1 MNRLLCLILAAIGA
15 LSSGCTETP
24 VSAPLRS
31 LEGSQDVSFVCLGP
45 GGVGREL
52 RECPDFDG
60 LGDHLFALVTQEKG
74 EVAVID
80 HQEGIVVDAD
90 PSTPGFTFLHI
101 GGDPRD
107 IVSTPGGAATFVG
120 VAEVNREGIFAL
132 PSTCIG
138 PPKAG
143 QSGRDLTTWPACSL
157 PSAPGSMAILIDPPD
172 SGGSERDR
180 CPGMEALTSREGA
193 LTAGGECPADLTTE
207 PGPIGRRKLAVALPE
222 LGRIDIFDAQAI
234 LNRDPGSF
242 DPCDRDLEA
251 RVPLRVDLPT
261 KAVPQ
266 RLPPDLQAPG
276 CVPSEISH
284 GPRTGPF
291 IPQPSGFALGA
302 DALYVGDRQA
312 PVIHVLD
319 VGDPC
324 AVSESPLPLLPVS
337 YNDPN
342 RLVTT
347 TEVALSDPTSSGQ
360 QFLYALDVN
369 DPDGSSAM
377 VFNVTPGETDRV
389 PLVRPGTDRLPEP
402 PDRIRFSG
410 TVITSLAFGSRDLT
424 VVDEEGRAA
433 NPLCNPDPALPPL
446 DPGAIYRP
454 KADRSAGA
462 APGKLRGIF
471 AFAALKSG
479 EVMVIDVEDYD
490 APCRRPTEANSSSI
504 EDFRGCKNDPAVP
517 DGMFVSDGTPTV
529 TDEVSCRV
537 VQPHLARSASF
548 VLTDENGVRAP
559 SLRSLPRFTV
569 PGEANPD
576 RSAFPKVLAT
586 EYPAAS
592 RTETVRAEVYVG
604 TEKFSTGGTEADAN
618 RIVIDPTEAEENSLI
633 LPWVEPRSY
642 APTNEQTLVYE
653 GTFSH
658 RSGPGVT
665 GQITRDGRF
674 LDRNNAFCGSGVQDV
689 ARAREW
695 GAELGLTRDQDLDRF
710 AQEHADVV
718 QITANIPA
726 REDTYWQGPDGA
738 ACVGGEAYFGC
749 LNLFGQGAPDAPV
762 LKPCPTALG
771 LEERRELIV
780 REAYQSELVVEP
792 KNADSRQLV
801 TDNLSCCFP
810 SFVSYRIRAAKQ
822 WVLTDGGVRLRHDIT
837 AQRQQNSDKLRCVKD
852 CRPQRRW
859 QKGRAIE
866 IPVGSWSPDED
877 QCDPSTGSCPACV
890 PRPMGPKGAVLPV
903 DEDQRAKCIF
913 ESLGARFVVYEGSA
927 PSVRDMCFSW
937 VANGGFTPL
946 AARLTTQTLS
956 VSPVNMT
963 FVPEIGQLAVVDGSA
978 AGLVFVS
985 LDTIG
990 VSRLFF

>member
-1 MNRLLCLILAAIGA
+1 MNRLFCLILAAIAA
-15 LSSGCTETP
+15 LSAGCTETP

-45 GGVGREL
+45 GGVGRQL
-52 RECPDFDG
+52 RECPDYDG
-60 LGDHLFALVTQEKG
+60 SGDHLHALVTQEKG

-80 HQEGIVVDAD
+80 HWDGIVVDAD

-107 IVSTPGGAATFVG
+107 IVSTPGGTATFVG

-138 PPKAG
+138 PPRAG

-157 PSAPGSMAILIDPPD
+157 PAAPGSMAILIDPLD
-172 SGGSERDR
+172 SAGNERDR
-180 CPGMEALTSREGA
+180 CPGMEARTPREGA
-193 LTAGGECPADLTTE
+193 LTAGRECPADLTTE
-207 PGPIGRRKLAVALPE
+207 PGPIAGRRKLAVALPE

-242 DPCDRDLEA
+242 DPCDWDLEA

-261 KAVPQ
+261 NAVRQ

-276 CVPSEISH
+276 CVPPEISH
-284 GPRTGPF
+284 APRTGPF
-291 IPQPSGFALGA
+291 QPQPSGFALGGG
-302 DALYVGDRQA
+302 DLYVGDRQA

-319 VGDPC
+319 VDDPC
-324 AVSESPLPLLPVS
+324 AVTESPLPLLPVS

-347 TEVALSDPTSSGQ
+347 SELALSDPTSSGQ
-360 QFLYALDVN
+360 QFLYALDFN

-377 VFNVTPGETDRV
+377 VFNVTPGEIDRV

-402 PDRIRFSG
+402 PDRIRFAG

-424 VVDEEGRAA
+424 VVDEEGRSA
-433 NPLCNPDPALPPL
+433 NPFCNPDPLVLPP
-446 DPGAIYRP
+446 DPGALYRP
-454 KADRSAGA
+454 TPDRSDGA

-490 APCRRPTEANSSSI
+490 AACRRPTEANTSST

-517 DGMFVSDGTPTV
+517 DGMFVSKGTATV

-548 VLTDENGVRAP
+548 VLTDDNGVRAP
-559 SLRSLPRFTV
+559 SLRALPRITV
-569 PGEANPD
+569 PGEGDAEPD
-576 RSAFPKVLAT
+576 TFPKLLAT

-592 RTETVRAEVYVG
+592 RTETVPAEVYVG
-604 TEKFSTGGTEADAN
+604 TEKFTTRGAETDTN
-618 RIVIDPTEAEENSLI
+618 RVVIDPTEAEENSLI

-642 APTNEQTLVYE
+642 APADEQTLVYE
-653 GTFSH
+653 GMFSH

-665 GQITRDGRF
+665 GEITNDGKFR
-674 LDRNNAFCGSGVQDV
+674 DRNNAFCGSGVQDM

-695 GAELGLTRDQDLDRF
+695 GQELGLTRDQDLDRF
-710 AQEHADVV
+710 ASEHADIVE
-718 QITANIPA
+718 ITANIPA
-726 REDTYWQGPDGA
+726 REDTYWQSPDGA
-738 ACVGGEAYFGC
+738 ACVDGQGYVGC
-749 LNLFGQGAPDAPV
+749 LNEFGQGSPDAPV
-762 LKPCPTALG
+762 LSPCPTALSPN
-771 LEERRELIV
+771 LNRELIV

-792 KNADSRQLV
+792 ANGDPGLIDRM
-801 TDNLSCCFP
+801 DCCFP

-822 WVLTDGGVRLRHDIT
+822 WVYTRQGFRFPHDIV
-837 AQRQQNSDKLRCVKD
+837 AQRQMNESRLRCVKD

-866 IPVGSWSPDED
+866 IPLGSWSPDEE
-877 QCDPSTGSCPACV
+877 QCSTGSCPACL
-890 PRPMGPKGAVLPV
+890 PNAMGTKGTVLPV
-903 DEDQRAKCIF
+903 DGDPRSKCIF
-913 ESLGARFVVYEGSA
+913 ETLGARFVVYEGSE
-927 PSVRDMCFSW
+927 PSARDMCFSW
-937 VANGGFTPL
+937 VTNGGFTPL

-985 LDTIG
+985 LDSIG